1 MTADSPA
8 ASFLEHIKNALIFF
22 FFLLQAKQEEIQNKV
37 MEILNR
43 PRKTS
48 ASLPVAAAPT
58 PAPGSGI
65 AGLNPALQQA
75 IDSLVKTGPNLLSS
89 LGKTGGSSSTAGGSA
104 ADGGGGGAAAD
115 GDKSASS
122 GGGGNLGGYYA
133 SLFGGGGGGANG
145 SSGSAMAGAF

>member
-8 ASFLEHIKNALIFF
+8 ASFLEHIKNALIF

-43 PRKTS
+43 PRKTA

-89 LGKTGGSSSTAGGSA
+89 LGKTGSSSTTGSA
-104 ADGGGGGAAAD
+104 ADGGGAAAD

>member
-1 MTADSPA
+1 
-8 ASFLEHIKNALIFF
+8 
-22 FFLLQAKQEEIQNKV
+22 

-43 PRKTS
+43 PRKTA
-48 ASLPVAAAPT
+48 ASLPALAAAPT

-89 LGKTGGSSSTAGGSA
+89 LGKTGGSSSTTAGSA

-122 GGGGNLGGYYA
+122 GGGGGNLGGYYA

-145 SSGSAMAGAF
+145 SSGSAAMAGAF

>member
-8 ASFLEHIKNALIFF
+8 AYFLEHIKKCTNL

-43 PRKTS
+43 PRKTA
-48 ASLPVAAAPT
+48 ASLPALAAAAPT
-58 PAPGSGI
+58 PAPGGGI

-89 LGKTGGSSSTAGGSA
+89 LGKTGGSSSTAGSV
-104 ADGGGGGAAAD
+104 ADNGGGAAAD

-122 GGGGNLGGYYA
+122 GGGGGNLGGYYA

>member
-1 MTADSPA
+1 
-8 ASFLEHIKNALIFF
+8 
-22 FFLLQAKQEEIQNKV
+22 

-43 PRKTS
+43 PRKTA
-48 ASLPVAAAPT
+48 ASLPALAAAPT

-89 LGKTGGSSSTAGGSA
+89 LGKTGSGSSTAGSA

-133 SLFGGGGGGANG
+133 SLFGGGGANG
-145 SSGSAMAGAF
+145 SSGSTMAGAF